1 MGCTELIEVNLMAYC
16 LKVLHF
22 ASIYKFKKH
31 FDLSIAYDAPRIWDD
46 LPDDK
51 RSAKSLSSFSKESKP
66 ISLQKHTHP
75 SFLFLYLCLSL

>member
-1 MGCTELIEVNLMAYC
+1 MACC

-22 ASIYKFKKH
+22 ASMHKFKKH

-66 ISLQKHTHP
+66 TSLQKHTHP
-75 SFLFLYLCLSL
+75 SSLFLSVFLCSADPAMILA